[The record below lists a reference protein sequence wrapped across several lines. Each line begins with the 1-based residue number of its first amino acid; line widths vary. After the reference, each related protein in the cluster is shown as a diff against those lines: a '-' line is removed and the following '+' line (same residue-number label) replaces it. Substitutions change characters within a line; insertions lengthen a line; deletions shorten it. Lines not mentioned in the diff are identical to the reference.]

1 MLKEFV
7 GAIEE
12 LARSAAGAEIVD
24 LPNNEMLVLY
34 GNTVDKYQRNRKTHK
49 DNVASLQSLIDWSLD
64 REDLVFKVSDVD
76 VVVVSNRDMPHESD
90 SASLSLQRSAA
101 YADLLDWCK
110 SPRSV
115 AQTVKGLRTKLAGT
129 FDSGY
134 ASVFA
139 RLDFKRRNDG
149 TKSASHTGESMGK
162 MVEAAAQSSAGEIPE
177 VILFRVKLFAGV
189 AISEY
194 DLRFAVTVDPNAE
207 TITVAPVGDCIQ
219 DAHQGTRL
227 ELLARLKKEFPE
239 SLVIESV

>member
-1 MLKEFV
+1 MLRDFV
-7 GAIEE
+7 EAIAG
-12 LARSAAGAEIVD
+12 LARSAAEAKVVE
-24 LPNNEMLVLY
+24 LPNNQMLVLY
-34 GNTVDKYQRNRKTHK
+34 GDTVEKHSRNRKTHK
-49 DNVASLQSLIDWSLD
+49 DNIASLQSLIDWSLD

-76 VVVVSNRDMPHESD
+76 VAVVSNRDMPHESD
-90 SASLSLQRSAA
+90 SASLSLERSAA

-110 SPRSV
+110 STRSV

-134 ASVFA
+134 VSIFS

-149 TKSASHTGESMGK
+149 TKSAAHTGESMGK

-177 VILFRVKLFAGV
+177 VILFRVKLFAGM
-189 AISEY
+189 AISEH

-207 TITVAPVGDCIQ
+207 TISIAPVGDCIQ
-219 DAHQGTRL
+219 DAHQATRV
-227 ELLARLKKEFPE
+227 ELLTRLKKEFPE